1 MQFLVYSRCVVEEGR
16 CEMFLSYHISPL
28 VSPPSTQNYYYNTT
42 KCASLMGWHFN
53 GPFPGAF
60 YHIRNYLFISFF
72 RNNVSTQVLA
82 TLPKDFSQSIK
93 GTLSRSIFKTCDG
106 ARTPPMR
113 RKQLGT
119 AKKVDI
125 SYKLIV
131 IRRSL
136 TTRD

>member
-1 MQFLVYSRCVVEEGR
+1 MQLLVYSRCVVEEGR

-42 KCASLMGWHFN
+42 KCASLMGWYFN

-82 TLPKDFSQSIK
+82 TLPKDFSESIK
-93 GTLSRSIFKTCDG
+93 GTLVKFIFKTCG
-106 ARTPPMR
+106 GTSTTP
-113 RKQLGT
+113 
-119 AKKVDI
+119 
-125 SYKLIV
+125 
-131 IRRSL
+131 
-136 TTRD
+136 